1 MNKNIDKQ
9 ELFERMP
16 VPKAVANLAVPSI
29 MASLVMILYNLADTY
44 FVGYLNSP
52 VQNAAVTLAAPV
64 LLAFNAVNNLF
75 GIGSSSA
82 MSRNLGAKK
91 FEDVYKSAAFGIY
104 CAFICGV
111 IFSVGYTLFRGAFLR
126 VLGADS
132 VTEDAT
138 KAYLFWTVTCGAIPA
153 IMNVVISFMV
163 RAEGSAMHASVGTMS
178 GCLLNIILDPIFIMP
193 WGLNMGAAGAGCA
206 TFIAN
211 CFACVYYL
219 VYIITRRGKSYVC
232 IDPRMARCGRA
243 VAFGILA
250 VGIPAAIQNLL
261 NVTGMTIL
269 NNFTAEFGS
278 EAVAAMGIAHK
289 IEMIPFY
296 VAMGV
301 TSGVMPLIG
310 YNYAAKNPGRMKHA
324 LVFTGRMSIAGL
336 TVMMILFWTFSK
348 NIIGAFIQA
357 PAVVSYGTAFLRGMA
372 LGMPLLGLDFLGVML
387 FNACGMGKTALT
399 FAIMR
404 KIVLEIPAL
413 FILNY
418 FFPLYGL
425 AYAQTLAELV
435 LAIVSVFMMIKIFR
449 DVEKK
454 CAA

>member
-138 KAYLFWTVTCGAIPA
+138 KAYLFWTVSCGAIPA

-310 YNYAAKNPGRMKHA
+310 YNYAAKNPRRMKHA

-387 FNACGMGKTALT
+387 FNACGMGKTALA

-435 LAIVSVFMMIKIFR
+435 LAIVSVFMMIKIFK